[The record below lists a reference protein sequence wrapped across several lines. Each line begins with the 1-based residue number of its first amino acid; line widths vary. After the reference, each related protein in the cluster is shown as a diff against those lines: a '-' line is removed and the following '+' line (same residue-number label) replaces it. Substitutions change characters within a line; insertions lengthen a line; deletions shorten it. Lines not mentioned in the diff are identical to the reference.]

1 MTEIG
6 PAREIGTQN
15 PQEPVIEAPLADEL
29 ESHKGRWVAVYQDK
43 VVAVGDSAIEVKEEA
58 TRKQIT
64 DPLVFRVP
72 THANRIAFL

>member
-6 PAREIGTQN
+6 PARDTGTQN
-15 PQEPVIEAPLADEL
+15 PQEPVIEGPLANEL